1 MLEYEYLIFFYSHR
15 RDLSWDDLGFEINYL
30 PAYIGTFFIDTT
42 LLWHVIKQEILE
54 ENLFKS
60 TGFAMYIGTV
70 LLVQP
75 FHMLSA
81 LICFSI
87 AKNVD
92 KWEKLI

>member
-1 MLEYEYLIFFYSHR
+1 MLEYDYLIFFYSHR
-15 RDLSWDDLGFEINYL
+15 GDLSWDALGFEINYL

-70 LLVQP
+70 LVQP
-75 FHMLSA
+75 FHMISA

-87 AKNVD
+87 MKKMLTNEKN
-92 KWEKLI
+92 